1 MKSSVHLFMFIDAM
15 GWEVIKDR
23 SFLEELLPHRYPV
36 QMQYGY
42 SCTAIPTILTG
53 QPPTGHKHLTLY
65 YYNPATSPFRAFR
78 FMKFLPKQIF
88 DRWRVRHQISKFIAK
103 YKSYTGYF
111 EMYSMP
117 FDRIQYFDY
126 IEKKDIFVPGGLAPT
141 PNLADELVRRNIPYH
156 ISNWRLSEEQNINAL
171 IDDLNQ
177 GDIRFA
183 FLYTAAMDSLLHMV
197 TKDGKEITPKLQW
210 YASRIEQVLD
220 AAHKNYDNVELS
232 VFSDHGMTTLTEPVD
247 ARKVVE
253 QTTLKFG
260 KDYVAHYNSTMA
272 HFWYLQ
278 DAAGDKLRP
287 LIQQVPYSHLLSDEE
302 KKRYGI
308 DFDDAMYGHD
318 ILLMDAGYQIA
329 PCDMGLKAL
338 PGMHGFA
345 PEHPDSFAS
354 FLSNVEPPLT
364 PQWVGDYFSI
374 MTQAMDRIQE

>member
-1 MKSSVHLFMFIDAM
+1 
-15 GWEVIKDR
+15 
-23 SFLEELLPHRYPV
+23 
-36 QMQYGY
+36 
-42 SCTAIPTILTG
+42 
-53 QPPTGHKHLTLY
+53 
-65 YYNPATSPFRAFR
+65 
-78 FMKFLPKQIF
+78 
-88 DRWRVRHQISKFIAK
+88 
-103 YKSYTGYF
+103 
-111 EMYSMP
+111 
-117 FDRIQYFDY
+117 
-126 IEKKDIFVPGGLAPT
+126 
-141 PNLADELVRRNIPYH
+141 
-156 ISNWRLSEEQNINAL
+156 
-171 IDDLNQ
+171 
-177 GDIRFA
+177 
-183 FLYTAAMDSLLHMV
+183 
-197 TKDGKEITPKLQW
+197 
-210 YASRIEQVLD
+210 
-220 AAHKNYDNVELS
+220 
-232 VFSDHGMTTLTEPVD
+232 MTTLTEPVD

-253 QTTLKFG
+253 QTSLKFG